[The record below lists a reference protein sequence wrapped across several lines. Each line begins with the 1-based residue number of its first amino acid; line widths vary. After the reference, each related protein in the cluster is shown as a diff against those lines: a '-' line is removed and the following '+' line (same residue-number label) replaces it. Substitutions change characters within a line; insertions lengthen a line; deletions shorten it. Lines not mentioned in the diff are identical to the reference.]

1 MKITIGKPIA
11 NTQIYILDKYLQP
24 VPIGVTGELC
34 IAGDN
39 VGAGYLNRPE
49 LTAERFIDNPFG
61 EGKLYRT
68 GDLAYWREDG
78 NLVYVGRNDFQV
90 KIRGLR
96 VELGEIENAISMVE
110 GIIQS
115 AVVVRKNEEGR
126 QLICAFYTGKEY
138 EPKEIRDIIG
148 EKLPQYMLP
157 HIIVRLFSMP
167 LTPSGKIDRKSL
179 PVVDLSV
186 IAAANEYIAPV
197 TEREKLMAALL
208 EKILEVRRVGLTDD
222 FFDLGCD
229 SLKAIAFVSE
239 CQFEGI
245 YFNLQAVFDHRT
257 IQSLLAYI
265 DSVEC
270 VSPQYSDEEFEA
282 IHKVISDNRTE
293 NITLPEEVPVGNLL
307 LTGAT
312 GFLGAHILAEFL
324 DHDNGMAFCI
334 VRGEGKEDSKRKLFD
349 TLQFYFDGKYI
360 DSDRLIVFSGD
371 LTKEQFGLRDEDYRW
386 LLENTDT
393 VIHSAASVKH
403 YGSYEFFRETN
414 VIPTQRLVTFCRN
427 ANCKLIQIS
436 TTSVAGNDF
445 DNGFSLTQGEKSVV
459 FSESDLYIGQPL
471 DNVYVRSKFEAEKAV
486 LEAMTQGLSANI
498 MRMGNLTNRR
508 SDGRFQLNY
517 ESNAYLKRVKA
528 MVELGSI
535 PANLLGL
542 ETELTPVDDAAKA
555 VMTIVRH
562 FRADRNVFHIE
573 NVHYLSFEKLLKTLA
588 GIGISIRSVTDDE
601 FADILRQTE
610 SNPELKHIYET
621 FVGEI
626 GADGRLHYESNI
638 SIGMTFTEKYLE
650 QLGFVWHESDEEYFK
665 KYFDYFR
672 TIGYIDKSL
681 TF

>member
-24 VPIGVTGELC
+24 VPIGVTGEMC

-110 GIIQS
+110 GVIQS
-115 AVVVRKNEEGR
+115 AVVVRKNDEGR

-186 IAAANEYIAPV
+186 ITAANEYIAPV

-239 CQFEGI
+239 CQYEGI

-282 IHKVISDNRTE
+282 VHKVISDNRPE
-293 NITLPEEVPVGNLL
+293 KIIMPEEVPVGNLL

-324 DHDNGMAFCI
+324 DSDNGMAFCI
-334 VRGEGKEDSKRKLFD
+334 VRGKGKEDSKRKLLD
-349 TLQFYFDGKYI
+349 TLRFYFDGKYI

-371 LTKEQFGLRDEDYRW
+371 LTKEQFGLSDEDYRW

-414 VIPTQRLVTFCRN
+414 VIPTQRLVAFCRN
-427 ANCKLIQIS
+427 ANSKLIQIS

-445 DNGFSLTQGEKSVV
+445 DNGISLTQGEKSVV

-508 SDGRFQLNY
+508 SDGRFQRNY

-535 PANLLGL
+535 PENLLGL

-562 FRADRNVFHIE
+562 FRSDRNVFHVE
-573 NVHYLSFEKLLKTLA
+573 NVHTLSFERMLKILA
-588 GIGISIRSVTDDE
+588 RIGINIRSVTDDE
-601 FADILRQTE
+601 FSDILRQTE
-610 SNPELKHIYET
+610 SNSELKHIYET

-638 SIGMTFTEKYLE
+638 SIGTTFTEKYLE
-650 QLGFVWHESDEEYFK
+650 KLGFDWHESDEEYFK
-665 KYFDYFR
+665 RYFDYFR
-672 TIGYIDKSL
+672 MIGYIDNSL